1 MATSET
7 QIVRRLTA
15 AEGYLELQLPE
26 MALDELN
33 GIVDPGR
40 FILPCLWLT
49 GESLKSLGRFDE
61 AVTTFEQLTSRI
73 PAPMCPPPVVA
84 SLYECLKRLGR
95 PLPGEQSSDP
105 ASGADEKSGPG
116 VSASGPAD
124 EATPSET
131 PAPMETPAPT
141 DAAAPPVL
149 NFHIP
154 QLGTIAIQIGDV
166 IELSIKLERP
176 RRIEPE

>member
-1 MATSET
+1 MAPSET

-33 GIVDPGR
+33 GIADPGR
-40 FILPCLWLT
+40 FVLPCLWLT

-95 PLPGEQSSDP
+95 PLPGEQSSD
-105 ASGADEKSGPG
+105 SGSGTDEKIGPG
-116 VSASGPAD
+116 DSASGPAD
-124 EATPSET
+124 TAAPSET
-131 PAPMETPAPT
+131 PAPT
-141 DAAAPPVL
+141 DGTAPPVL
-149 NFHIP
+149 NLHIP

-176 RRIEPE
+176 RRSEPE

>member
-33 GIVDPGR
+33 SIADPGR

-95 PLPGEQSSDP
+95 PLPGEQGSD
-105 ASGADEKSGPG
+105 SGSGTDEKIGPG
-116 VSASGPAD
+116 VSAAGSPA
-124 EATPSET
+124 ET
-131 PAPMETPAPT
+131 
-141 DAAAPPVL
+141 APPEAPNAPDAVTPQTVSL
-149 NFHIP
+149 HIP

-166 IELSIKLERP
+166 IELSIKLDLP
-176 RRIEPE
+176 RRGEAE

>member
-33 GIVDPGR
+33 GIADPGR

-95 PLPGEQSSDP
+95 PLPGEQNPDS
-105 ASGADEKSGPG
+105 ASGADETIGPG
-116 VSASGPAD
+116 VSASSPSD
-124 EATPSET
+124 ETARPE
-131 PAPMETPAPT
+131 APVPT
-141 DAAAPPVL
+141 DPAAPPVL

-176 RRIEPE
+176 RHSEPE